1 MATRKASRSDDT
13 RRHRRNEAKRNVIRR
28 SVSEPDEVFL
38 ARADESSAKANA
50 FYVSTSSVT
59 FGDSSTSFR
68 RQIARFP
75 RVPCF
80 PSKGKPFFIKGA
92 LIHYLRR

>member
-38 ARADESSAKANA
+38 ARADESSAKADA
-50 FYVSTSSVT
+50 FRVSTSSVT
-59 FGDSSTSFR
+59 FGDS
-68 RQIARFP
+68 
-75 RVPCF
+75 F

-92 LIHYLRR
+92 LIHDLRR